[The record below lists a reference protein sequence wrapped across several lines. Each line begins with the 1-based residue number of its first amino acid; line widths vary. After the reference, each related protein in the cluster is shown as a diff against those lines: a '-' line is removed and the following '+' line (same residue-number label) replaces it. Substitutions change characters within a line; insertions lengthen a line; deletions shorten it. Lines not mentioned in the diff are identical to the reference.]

1 MIRTHLRATLT
12 TCLLALF
19 IGACADPSE
28 TPAQDM
34 SANPTTD
41 MDTDQPAADM
51 DPSADM
57 AKGCPQA
64 QLFLQPVAD
73 PANSAYPAPQVE
85 ASCTETELLVK
96 SNGIIGYPFVQITP
110 NDLQAQSY
118 NWKIPLTPKPLETPV
133 DVALLGTIGVS
144 VNGIPLFGPNEAERP
159 DPYGDPI
166 YNAIVDECLG
176 HTAMRGT
183 YHYHALV
190 EACIVARASAA
201 DEPSPIIGYA
211 FDGYA
216 IYGSKGC
223 KDAACAE
230 VVTFKSGWKQTG
242 DPSTYAWDNHAFEE
256 DDDELTLDKCNGH
269 TGPKGDYHYHATATF
284 PYILGCHHG
293 EPTGR

>member
-1 MIRTHLRATLT
+1 MTHAHLHAALI
-12 TCLLALF
+12 TCSLGLF
-19 IGACADPSE
+19 IGACSDADQP
-28 TPAQDM
+28 QDQEM
-34 SANPTTD
+34 SVNPTTD
-41 MDTDQPAADM
+41 MTDDQPAADM
-51 DPSADM
+51 DPAVDMAGDCAQAQQFVQPSAD
-57 AKGCPQA
+57 PS
-64 QLFLQPVAD
+64 
-73 PANSAYPAPQVE
+73 NTAYPAPQIE
-85 ASCTETELLVK
+85 ASCTETELLIK
-96 SNGIIGYPFVQITP
+96 SNGIIGYRFVPITP
-110 NDLQAQSY
+110 NALQAQDY
-118 NWKIPLTPKPLETPV
+118 NWKIPLTPTPLETPV
-133 DVALLGTIGVS
+133 DVALIGAIGVA
-144 VNGIPLFGPNEAERP
+144 VNGLPLFGPNEAERP

-176 HTAMRGT
+176 HTAPGGV

-223 KDAACAE
+223 KDTACTE

-269 TGPKGDYHYHATATF
+269 TGPNGDYHYHATATF

-293 EPTGR
+293 DPTGG